1 MLFFDAHRR
10 ESNPTVFLSLISKNY
25 GLLQDNSESINM
37 KAIHITAYPENASQV
52 EAIKAVIKAFK
63 IKYHINTVESES
75 VYNPDFV
82 AMIKQGEDDLKKG
95 KGISMTLPEL
105 EKLCK

>member
-1 MLFFDAHRR
+1 
-10 ESNPTVFLSLISKNY
+10 
-25 GLLQDNSESINM
+25 M
-37 KAIHITAYPENASQV
+37 KAINITAYTEDASQI

-63 IKYHINTVESES
+63 IKYSITKVKETDS

-82 AMIKQGEDDLKKG
+82 AMIKQGEKDLKNG
-95 KGISMTLPEL
+95 KGISMTIKDL